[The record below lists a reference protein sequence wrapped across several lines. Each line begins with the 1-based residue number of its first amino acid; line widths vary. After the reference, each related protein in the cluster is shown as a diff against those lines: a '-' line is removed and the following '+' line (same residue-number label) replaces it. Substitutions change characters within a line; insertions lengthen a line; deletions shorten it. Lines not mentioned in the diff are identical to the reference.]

1 MRSLS
6 AGGSIR
12 FHIRPYF
19 KAFKISAG
27 FQINAVKGAAHKT
40 ARKNRRTDRYFSNK
54 SNILRNSL
62 KILVYSAYSYSFL
75 NKD

>member
-1 MRSLS
+1 
-6 AGGSIR
+6 
-12 FHIRPYF
+12 
-19 KAFKISAG
+19 AFKISAG